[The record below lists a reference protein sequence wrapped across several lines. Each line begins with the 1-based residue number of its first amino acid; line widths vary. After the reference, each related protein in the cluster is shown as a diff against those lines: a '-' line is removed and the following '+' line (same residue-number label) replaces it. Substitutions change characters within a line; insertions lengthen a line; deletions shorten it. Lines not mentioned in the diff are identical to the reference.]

1 MNKNF
6 LDNKSFLISSIEL
19 KEVKLE
25 EDVEKEFGKFY
36 TLEVNV
42 KANKNFVNS
51 VDSCFIYRG
60 NKDSILKVMTEEL
73 FFDEVFKFFKTP
85 IELSQECCDFY
96 KNILDQFLNFELS
109 KEQLKLLE
117 LGESKG
123 YKLYPHYF
131 INYTPEKEMLYFG
144 YKLCSKDLCIIISAE
159 KKHNYSVFVSDRNI
173 IKSLHHLLI
182 GCDFKTL
189 ELFIEK
195 DELPINQ
202 SLDLFKEFLELNKEI
217 IDGRIIEDFDRPSTF
232 KVYKRNYREKTKKLL
247 LTFDFDT
254 FKLTG
259 FNLKT
264 LLIGL
269 LGCEFAVLNKSIE
282 LENTFKKSDC
292 LSCSCTLNI

>member
-25 EDVEKEFGKFY
+25 ADVEKEFGKFY

-60 NKDSILKVMTEEL
+60 NEESILKVMTEEL

-85 IELSQECCDFY
+85 IELSQNCCDFY
-96 KNILDQFLNFELS
+96 KHIIQFLNSEFFELS

-131 INYTPEKEMLYFG
+131 INHKPEKMELSFG
-144 YKLCSKDLCIIISAE
+144 YKLCSKDLCILILAE
-159 KKHNYSVFVSDRNI
+159 KRRNYSVFVSDQNV
-173 IKSLHHLLI
+173 IKYHHPLI

-189 ELFIEK
+189 ELFLEK

-202 SLDLFKEFLELNKEI
+202 SLDLFKEFLDLNKEI
-217 IDGRIIEDFDRPSTF
+217 INGRIIEDFDRPSNF

-259 FNLKT
+259 LNLKT
-264 LLIGL
+264 LLMGL

-282 LENTFKKSDC
+282 LENTFKKNDC
-292 LSCSCTLNI
+292 SLWSCTL